1 MEGFKAMFFAG
12 IGVHPDRSEVSVV
25 VVEKVLKNA
34 RKEYHVRGIQVL
46 SADAPG
52 PGGLTAALRAVYE
65 DDRFLRKK
73 KVFSQNKRPPKNTYT
88 PPLFVVSAENGG
100 DLVVRDLR
108 EAGMPVDA
116 LIFDHDAGW
125 VRTDPKILR
134 FGTDYHLDRHQL
146 DALKPLLTSSRLT
159 MPEDLPEA
167 GPLSEEITRFSGGNA
182 HAFVFDDAGFHV
194 LGSFLSVLWHMETIF
209 HIKRY

>member
-1 MEGFKAMFFAG
+1 MFFAG
-12 IGVHPDRSEVSVV
+12 IGVHPNRSDIPVV

-34 RKEYHVRGIQVL
+34 RKEYHVRDIRVL
-46 SADAPG
+46 STDETGTVG
-52 PGGLTAALRAVYE
+52 PAAALRAVYE

-88 PPLFVVSAENGG
+88 PPLLVVSAENGG
-100 DLVVRDLR
+100 DGLVRDLR
-108 EAGMPVDA
+108 AEGIPVDA
-116 LIFDHDAGW
+116 LFFDHDAGW
-125 VRTDPKILR
+125 VRNDPKILR

-146 DALKPLLTSSRLT
+146 DTQKPLLSSSRLT
-159 MPEDLPEA
+159 IPDDLPEA
-167 GPLSEEITRFSGGNA
+167 GLLSEEIMRFSGSNA